1 MDQDRIQNR
10 QALRVYAD
18 EILIHTRTQVQGY
31 PRTRV
36 HPSSALQFTQI
47 KKDNKIKKIKEFFKI
62 DFELLKNPQNRVM
75 SDFRPHSPIIY
86 RKAG

>member
-18 EILIHTRTQVQGY
+18 EILIHTRTKVQGY

-47 KKDNKIKKIKEFFKI
+47 KKDNKIKKIKEF
-62 DFELLKNPQNRVM
+62 LKLILN
-75 SDFRPHSPIIY
+75 Y
-86 RKAG
+86 